1 MKGILDT
8 QFGNRKLDESG
19 QFTWIR
25 DAETEG
31 LPADTYFYIY
41 LYRRIRNEDIENYN
55 NEQMP
60 GFKLSWNFSNN
71 VVLQAMYKGQF
82 LSNEFMRYKVF
93 VYHLVYLEKI

>member
-41 LYRRIRNEDIENYN
+41 LYRRIRNEDIENYKN
-55 NEQMP
+55 KQMP
-60 GFKLSWNFSNN
+60 GFRVSWNYSNN
-71 VVLQAMYKGQF
+71 AVLHPRFKGHF
-82 LSNEFMRYKVF
+82 LTNEFMRYKVCVF
-93 VYHLVYLEKI
+93 NLVYLENS